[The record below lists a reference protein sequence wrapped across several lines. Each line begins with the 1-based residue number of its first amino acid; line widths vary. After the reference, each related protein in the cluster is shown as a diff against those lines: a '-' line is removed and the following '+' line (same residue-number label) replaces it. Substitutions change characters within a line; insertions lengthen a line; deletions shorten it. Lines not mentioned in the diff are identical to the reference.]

1 MAPLET
7 KLVFLESYL
16 LMVEKSQTTTWD
28 GAKTLLNNG
37 MNYQAQLVNAG
48 FLNQLTV
55 FCTCMIMG
63 GRVWCWYCPARKGLG
78 DRKGRPLHLY
88 ESGPFLELWKNHYD
102 NICTKTSK

>member
-48 FLNQLTV
+48 FLNQLNS
-55 FCTCMIMG
+55 I
-63 GRVWCWYCPARKGLG
+63 
-78 DRKGRPLHLY
+78 LHLHDY
-88 ESGPFLELWKNHYD
+88 GRKSMVLVLP
-102 NICTKTSK
+102 SKERVGW

>member
-63 GRVWCWYCPARKGLG
+63 GRVSQFHGVWLSI
-78 DRKGRPLHLY
+78 H
-88 ESGPFLELWKNHYD
+88 
-102 NICTKTSK
+102 